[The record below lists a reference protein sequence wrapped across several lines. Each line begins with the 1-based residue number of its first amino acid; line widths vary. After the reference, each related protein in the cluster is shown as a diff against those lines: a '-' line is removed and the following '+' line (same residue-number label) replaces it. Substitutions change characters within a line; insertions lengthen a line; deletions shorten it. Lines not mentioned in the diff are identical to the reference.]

1 MGVGNWIKSVGNVL
15 GSVPVVGHAVS
26 AVGNLVG
33 GAIQAND
40 NKKMMREQMAW
51 QNQQRLD
58 SQRFQSGERVAQQ
71 HFQQSERELQNQ
83 YAEDMYN
90 KYESPQAMVRQ
101 LKDAGLNPRLAAE
114 GAGGSVAASSGS
126 SGGAPSSGAPSAGSV
141 APPYQ
146 NIGAWSQG
154 FQSMAAALKDIA
166 EAKKLGLD
174 TDYLVQTFNER
185 VRQTQYK
192 SLLDSLTID
201 GKKLENKNVAATY
214 DKLVAE
220 LEKTNADTSQV
231 IAYANYLQH
240 LGALTKQQSE
250 TFKENFVNEQN
261 HKIAQ
266 TDLFKAE
273 KTNTEADTALKRDT
287 SKLVQA
293 QVLSEG
299 ARARVL
305 RATEYLTNYEAA
317 ESRDRNE
324 RENKIAVEHVKN
336 LQKEYDV
343 LVSQAEK
350 LRKEGKYVEW
360 QMLNNT
366 LSVVGQCISGYYI
379 GKGVAGRSSAPSI
392 VKPETKTI
400 LW

>member
-1 MGVGNWIKSVGNVL
+1 MGVGNWIKSVGNAL
-15 GSVPVVGHAVS
+15 GSVPVVGQAVS

-101 LKDAGLNPRLAAE
+101 LKDAGLNPRLASE

-166 EAKKLGLD
+166 EAKKLGVD

-185 VRQTQYK
+185 VRQTEYK

-231 IAYANYLQH
+231 IAYTNYLQY

-266 TDLFKAE
+266 TDLFKRETSYYDVRE
-273 KTNTEADTALKRDT
+273 KVDRSIAALNNSQVLTEETKRELNRSVSNINGVLKRIYNDDAYVSVNTRDNKITLSDT
-287 SKLVQA
+287 QKSFMNQQIEVLEKQA
-293 QVLSEG
+293 QVL
-299 ARARVL
+299 A
-305 RATEYLTNYEAA
+305 
-317 ESRDRNE
+317 DQH
-324 RENKIAVEHVKN
+324 KW
-336 LQKEYDV
+336 KEYDEV
-343 LVSQAEK
+343 MNLLSSLTGLGIAGAAVSRVIPAK
-350 LRKEGKYVEW
+350 R
-360 QMLNNT
+360 NT
-366 LSVVGQCISGYYI
+366 VGF
-379 GKGVAGRSSAPSI
+379 
-392 VKPETKTI
+392 
-400 LW
+400 

>member
-1 MGVGNWIKSVGNVL
+1 MGVGNWIKSVGNAL
-15 GSVPVVGHAVS
+15 GSVPVVGQAVS

-154 FQSMAAALKDIA
+154 FQSMASALKDIA
-166 EAKKLGLD
+166 EAKKLGVD
-174 TDYLVQTFNER
+174 TDYLVRTFNER

-220 LEKTNADTSQV
+220 LEKTKADTSQV
-231 IAYANYLQH
+231 IAYTNYLQH

-266 TDLFKAE
+266 TDLFKRETSYFDVRE
-273 KTNTEADTALKRDT
+273 KVDRSIAALNNSQVLTEETKRELNRSVSNINGVLKRIYNDDAYVSANTRDNKITLSDT
-287 SKLVQA
+287 QKSFMNQQIEVLEKQA
-293 QVLSEG
+293 QVL
-299 ARARVL
+299 A
-305 RATEYLTNYEAA
+305 
-317 ESRDRNE
+317 DQH
-324 RENKIAVEHVKN
+324 KW
-336 LQKEYDV
+336 KEYDEV
-343 LVSQAEK
+343 MNL
-350 LRKEGKYVEW
+350 
-360 QMLNNT
+360 
-366 LSVVGQCISGYYI
+366 LSSITGLGIA
-379 GKGVAGRSSAPSI
+379 GVAVSRVIPAKRNTVGF
-392 VKPETKTI
+392 
-400 LW
+400 